1 MNLHNSMSYQQKM
14 EIQWVQAKNL
24 DLFFIGCVL
33 IHVCRV
39 ISVCFHTQYQ
49 KLPFFWHIRWPDCTC
64 HCNSMFIFQKKRF
77 SSEFA
82 FPEKCDELQIEN
94 PINNPN
100 RPAPQPVLLIS
111 ASGW

>member
-1 MNLHNSMSYQQKM
+1 
-14 EIQWVQAKNL
+14 
-24 DLFFIGCVL
+24 
-33 IHVCRV
+33 
-39 ISVCFHTQYQ
+39 
-49 KLPFFWHIRWPDCTC
+49 
-64 HCNSMFIFQKKRF
+64 MFIFQKKRL